1 MFVQEVDKMRL
12 IGFGNYTPPA
22 PTEYS
27 VDMQDIDSADTG
39 RGETGYMNRERVRAN
54 LYKIK
59 VKFSN
64 ITSDDVLAI
73 KRAIAPAQFNVSLF
87 DGDTVT
93 ANMYAGDRTLTLKSI
108 DSNANCFWDMSF
120 NLTEI

>member
-1 MFVQEVDKMRL
+1 MRL
-12 IGFGNYTPPA
+12 IGFGDYTPPA

-54 LYKIK
+54 LYKVK

-73 KRAIAPAQFNVSLF
+73 KRAIAPAQFSVSLF

-108 DSNANCFWDMSF
+108 DSNANCYWDMSF

>member
-1 MFVQEVDKMRL
+1 MRL
-12 IGFGNYTPPA
+12 IGFGDYTPPS

-39 RGETGYMNRERVRAN
+39 RGETGYMNRESVRAN

-64 ITSDDVLAI
+64 ITSNDVLAI
-73 KRAIAPAQFNVSLF
+73 KRAIAPAQFNVSFF

-93 ANMYAGDRTLTLKSI
+93 ATMYVGDRTITLKSI

>member
-1 MFVQEVDKMRL
+1 MKL
-12 IGFGNYTPPA
+12 IAFGDYTPPT

-64 ITSDDVLAI
+64 ITSSDVLAI
-73 KRAIAPAQFNVSLF
+73 KKAISSAQFSVSLF
-87 DGDTVT
+87 DGEAVNTT
-93 ANMYAGDRTLTLKSI
+93 MYAGDRSLTLKSV
-108 DSNANCFWDMSF
+108 DDKSNCYWDMSF

>member
-1 MFVQEVDKMRL
+1 MTL
-12 IGFGNYTPPA
+12 IKFGNYVPPT

-54 LYKIK
+54 LYKVK
-59 VKFSN
+59 VKFNN

-73 KRAIAPAQFNVSLF
+73 KSAISSAQFSVSFF
-87 DGDTVT
+87 DGETIT
-93 ANMYAGDRTLTLKSI
+93 ATMYAGDRSLVLKSV
-108 DSNANCFWDMSF
+108 DDTAKCYWDMSF